1 MGFEYSLAARGLSES
16 GTLGYDTWND
26 LRTAAA
32 DLLDPGDQ
40 CTVYKITETSGA
52 GVGSPLYNGSVGELP
67 AGHPRTGIVRPA
79 DPQATTRPSPTQSSM
94 DSTGIQIPNDSAK
107 NGSWSRWRREPDIGA
122 SRSLVA
128 TTPGRAVL
136 LARMIPNQASG
147 DRSRPATGSAIR
159 SAIDS
164 RRCFFAGLAST
175 GTMTLVVEGSPATRG
190 PHVQEQAAFA
200 EDRVL
205 HWAVVADGDQ
215 NEAVKRLRSG
225 ASGYPLNAF
234 LCERPPPA
242 FGLDAGAELD
252 ADALDELGEA
262 VKLVIVAAYDAET
275 YLCWTPEVAEPVF
288 G

>member
-1 MGFEYSLAARGLSES
+1 
-16 GTLGYDTWND
+16 
-26 LRTAAA
+26 
-32 DLLDPGDQ
+32 
-40 CTVYKITETSGA
+40 
-52 GVGSPLYNGSVGELP
+52 
-67 AGHPRTGIVRPA
+67 
-79 DPQATTRPSPTQSSM
+79 M
-94 DSTGIQIPNDSAK
+94 DSTGIQIPNDSA
-107 NGSWSRWRREPDIGA
+107 REWVMESLAQGA
-122 SRSLVA
+122 QISARVASLVA

-136 LARMIPNQASG
+136 LATDDPEPGERRSFQTGHLISHSQR
-147 DRSRPATGSAIR
+147 DRLTAK
-159 SAIDS
+159 
-164 RRCFFAGLAST
+164 FLAGLAST
-175 GTMTLVVEGSPATRG
+175 GPMTLVVEDLQRRG
-190 PHVQEQAAFA
+190 DRHVQEQAAFA

-215 NEAVKRLRSG
+215 SEAVKRLRAG